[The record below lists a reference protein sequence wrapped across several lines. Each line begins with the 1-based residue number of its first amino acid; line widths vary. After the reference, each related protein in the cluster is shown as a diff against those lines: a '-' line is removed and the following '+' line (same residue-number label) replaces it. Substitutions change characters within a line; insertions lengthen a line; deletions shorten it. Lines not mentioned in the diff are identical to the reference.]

1 MLCREDRVTPTARPV
16 TESDLA
22 RLLTLLEAGWGGNGY
37 HAAVYQRWLTE
48 WPQVLNEFEA
58 VLVVETGRGLAGF
71 AGIQR
76 HPIPYTR
83 GLSRALAD
91 HFLAPDLDPP
101 EAIVA
106 LVDGLAAWT
115 RARGFSRVTLNME
128 PQEADLLTALKG
140 AGGFPERVAMFTNRF
155 PDEPLD
161 PTVRPM
167 REGEAD
173 AVAAMGAEV
182 AAYLATLP
190 GSLPSPA
197 GEESVELTREGYRD
211 YGATRPHAFF
221 VAEREGRLVGFVFA
235 VVEAPDGGLI
245 YDLYVAPEWR
255 RQGISRALY
264 RHAAGWLAAHGAEW
278 LTLSVYALNRPAYL
292 AYEQWGFF
300 PFFVAWERNL

>member
-1 MLCREDRVTPTARPV
+1 MKPTARPA
-16 TESDLA
+16 TESDLT
-22 RLLTLLEAGWGGNGY
+22 RLLALLEAGWGGNGY
-37 HAAVYQRWLTE
+37 YAAVYQRWRTE
-48 WPQVLNEFEA
+48 WPQVLAEFEA
-58 VLVVETGRGLAGF
+58 VLVVETDRGVAGY

-76 HPIPYTR
+76 HPIPYTE
-83 GLSRALAD
+83 GLTRALAD

-106 LVDGLAAWT
+106 LVDGLADWA
-115 RARGFSRVTLNME
+115 RERGFSRVTLNME
-128 PQEADLLTALKG
+128 PHEADLLTALRE
-140 AGGFPERVAMFTNRF
+140 AGGFPERVAMFTNHF

-161 PTVRPM
+161 PTIRPM
-167 REGEAD
+167 REGEVD
-173 AVAAMGAEV
+173 QVAAMGAEV

-190 GSLPSPA
+190 GSLPSPE
-197 GEESVELTREGYRD
+197 GEALVALTRDGYRD

-221 VAEREGRLVGFVFA
+221 VAERDGELVGFVFA
-235 VVEAPDGGLI
+235 VVEVPDGGLI
-245 YDLYVAPEWR
+245 YDLYVAPSHR

-264 RHAAGWLAAHGAEW
+264 RQASGWLSAHGAEW

>member
-1 MLCREDRVTPTARPV
+1 MKPSVRLA
-16 TESDLA
+16 TESDWP
-22 RLLTLLEAGWGGNGY
+22 RLLALLAAGHGGNGY
-37 HAAVYQRWLTE
+37 HAAVYQRWHAE
-48 WPQVLNEFEA
+48 WPQVLSEFEA
-58 VLVVETGRGLAGF
+58 VLVVETPRGLAGF

-76 HPIPYTR
+76 HPIPYTA
-83 GLSRALAD
+83 GLFRALAD
-91 HFLAPDLDPP
+91 HFLAPDLDPG

-106 LVDGLAAWT
+106 LVDGLAEWACE
-115 RARGFSRVTLNME
+115 RGFARVTLNME
-128 PQEADLLTALKG
+128 PQEADLLAALAE

-167 REGEAD
+167 RDEEAD
-173 AVAAMGAEV
+173 QVAAMGAEV

-190 GSLPSPA
+190 GSLPSPTGQA
-197 GEESVELTREGYRD
+197 LVDLTREGYEE

-235 VVEAPDGGLI
+235 VVEPPDGGLI
-245 YDLYVAPEWR
+245 YDLYVAPAYR
-255 RQGISRALY
+255 RQGIARALY
-264 RHAAGWLAAHGAEW
+264 RHAAGWLMQQGAEW
-278 LTLSVYALNRPAYL
+278 LTLSVYALNRPAYA